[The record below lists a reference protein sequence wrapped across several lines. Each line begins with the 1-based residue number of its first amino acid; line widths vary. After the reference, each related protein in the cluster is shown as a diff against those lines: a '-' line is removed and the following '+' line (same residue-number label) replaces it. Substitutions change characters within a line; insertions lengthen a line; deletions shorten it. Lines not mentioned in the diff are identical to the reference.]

1 MMRPG
6 QLEPNEFELAIL
18 ERMATRHPTLRE
30 HLGDLHVLSRDFTG
44 VGCFTTF
51 ICEDSGPKSVIDM
64 DGLVHIPDVPN
75 GLGAVLFLQGGRPL
89 CLEVFSYVEPWDGTF
104 DGFSIV

>member
-1 MMRPG
+1 MRPG
-6 QLEPNEFELAIL
+6 QQEPNELELAIL

-30 HLGDLHVLSRDFTG
+30 HLGQLHVLSREFTG
-44 VGCFTTF
+44 VGSFTAF
-51 ICEDSGPKSVIDM
+51 ICESSEPKSHIGM
-64 DGLVHIPDVPN
+64 DGIIHIPDAPS
-75 GLGAVLFLQGGRPL
+75 GLGAVLFLRGGRPE